1 MFREAEENFNEEF
14 RSPGKNNKNKEPLV
28 YQKFKD
34 KYIKTNFK
42 SQ

>member
-14 RSPGKNNKNKEPLV
+14 RSVWKNNKNNEPKV
-28 YQKFKD
+28 YRKFKD

-42 SQ
+42 S